1 VGYISRGNS
10 NNKCEDLR
18 QPETQKQFYNYILEK
33 IEKVDFE
40 NIKECSL
47 DPILASLRK
56 LREGI
61 VSSGEINEFTI
72 EVFEL
77 SSRIALKANNF
88 EELWKSLSYLILTL
102 YENFKYENEQ
112 KNNKAE
118 YIKYYLLYLICYLQ
132 PRNIEKT
139 FIGNSQEVLSIYNS
153 LSEELKNSPE
163 ISFVYEILILF
174 NVAPINY
181 IEFGKLYDKANEYD
195 RILIQCRV
203 PEIRKRTLT
212 LLTKAYFTLPTDDIK
227 KWLIIDNYEDLKT
240 YLFESWKQ
248 LPNNTNTDFNK
259 RITKEQITLRVPKK
273 KK

>member
-1 VGYISRGNS
+1 MVLLFYFI
-10 NNKCEDLR
+10 NNL
-18 QPETQKQFYNYILEK
+18 
-33 IEKVDFE
+33 
-40 NIKECSL
+40 
-47 DPILASLRK
+47 
-56 LREGI
+56 
-61 VSSGEINEFTI
+61 
-72 EVFEL
+72 VFEL

-195 RILIQCRV
+195 RILIQV
-203 PEIRKRTLT
+203 III
-212 LLTKAYFTLPTDDIK
+212 LLL
-227 KWLIIDNYEDLKT
+227 LL
-240 YLFESWKQ
+240 
-248 LPNNTNTDFNK
+248 
-259 RITKEQITLRVPKK
+259 
-273 KK
+273 